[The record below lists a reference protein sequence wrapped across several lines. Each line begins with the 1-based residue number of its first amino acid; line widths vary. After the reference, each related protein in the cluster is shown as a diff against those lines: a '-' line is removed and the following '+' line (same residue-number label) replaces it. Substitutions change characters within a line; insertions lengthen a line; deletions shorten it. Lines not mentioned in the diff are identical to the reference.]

1 MIYVCSD
8 IHGCYDR
15 FLKLL
20 DKIHFSDDD
29 ELYILGDVIDRNKEG
44 IPTLLYIMEHQKN
57 IHLLMGNHEDFMYQ
71 YLHRQ
76 AVYKYAHGTDEYEND
91 YDIWFADCN
100 GGRVTYDAYKELDDQ
115 TKLNIFK
122 FLSELPL
129 IVLLEVNNKKYH
141 LSHSGSIQKVLEK
154 ECWRVSDLGK
164 YERTSIVWDSMY
176 RYDGFLTL
184 QSYPEGYISIFG
196 HVPVQK
202 IRNNITSYRIYK
214 KENTIDI
221 DSGCAY
227 FSLENEGIQTRLSC
241 FCLDTEKTVYI
252 K

>member
-76 AVYKYAHGTDEYEND
+76 SVYKYAHGTDEYEND
-91 YDIWFADCN
+91 
-100 GGRVTYDAYKELDDQ
+100 
-115 TKLNIFK
+115 
-122 FLSELPL
+122 
-129 IVLLEVNNKKYH
+129 
-141 LSHSGSIQKVLEK
+141 
-154 ECWRVSDLGK
+154 
-164 YERTSIVWDSMY
+164 
-176 RYDGFLTL
+176 
-184 QSYPEGYISIFG
+184 
-196 HVPVQK
+196 
-202 IRNNITSYRIYK
+202 
-214 KENTIDI
+214 
-221 DSGCAY
+221 
-227 FSLENEGIQTRLSC
+227 
-241 FCLDTEKTVYI
+241 
-252 K
+252 